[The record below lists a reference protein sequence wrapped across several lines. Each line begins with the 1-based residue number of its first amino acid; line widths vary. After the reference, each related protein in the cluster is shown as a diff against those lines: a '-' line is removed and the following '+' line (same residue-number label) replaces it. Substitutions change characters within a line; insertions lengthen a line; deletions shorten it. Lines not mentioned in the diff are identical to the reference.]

1 MDFAKELILSFL
13 DKVFDEPKK
22 KFEDTIDFEFNCN
35 SNKCKHDVNKYNL
48 TYNINKNIFN
58 CWKCGYRGNLHKL
71 LKKHGNKDDYELLSS
86 VIEDLRHEVPIEDFE
101 YEKKP
106 LELPEGFLFLEN
118 APDSFHKKNALK
130 YLEGRGIGMHEIK
143 KYKMGFTIKGK
154 YKFRIIVPSYDNEG
168 KLNYFD
174 GRAFYPNIK
183 PTYLKPDSEIVKKS
197 EIIFNEQNVNF
208 NVPIFLVE
216 GVFDMFPI
224 YNVIPILGKRINIEL
239 LNKIIKHK
247 TPIVLCLDED
257 AVSDVVGIF
266 YLLNSFGIEVYWCP
280 IQDDLAK
287 VYEKYGKKGVVET
300 LSNTKKITLKVIME
314 LKMFLSENKKEESE
328 MSKEDYEK
336 EWDLIK
342 KTINSNYGS

>member
-1 MDFAKELILSFL
+1 MEFAKELILSFL

-71 LKKHGNKDDYELLSS
+71 LNKYGSKDDYELLSS
-86 VIEDLRHEVPIEDFE
+86 VVEDLKHEAPIENFE

-106 LELPEGFLFLEN
+106 LELPEGFNFLET
-118 APDSFHKKNALK
+118 APESFHKKNALN
-130 YLEGRGIGMHEIK
+130 YLEGRGIGIQEIK
-143 KYKMGFTIKGK
+143 KYKMGFTAKGK
-154 YKFRIIVPSYDNEG
+154 YKFRIIVPSYDKDG

-183 PTYLKPDSEIVKKS
+183 PTYLKPDAEVVKKS
-197 EIIFNEQNVNF
+197 EIIFNEQNICF

-224 YNVIPILGKRINIEL
+224 YNVVPILGKRINIEL
-239 LNKIIKHK
+239 LNKLIKHK
-247 TPIVLCLDED
+247 TPVVLSLDED
-257 AVSDVVGIF
+257 AISDVVGIF

-280 IQDDLAK
+280 IKDDLAK
-287 VYEKYGKKGVVET
+287 VYEKYGKKGIIET

-314 LKMFLSENKKEESE
+314 LKMFLSENKKEELE

-336 EWDLIK
+336 EWELIK
-342 KTINSNYGS
+342 KTINSNNGN